1 MDVLLIILWSLV
13 SQQFLILIFDENMRL
28 SFTKYKFK
36 IFLEKFVSFYVD
48 GYTFMPSTYNVF
60 SVHNSF
66 PLAAEEGQSWQGMK
80 CKQITPNNS
89 LIVIQGKVEEF
100 NLTSI

>member
-1 MDVLLIILWSLV
+1 MLLIMLWSLV

-48 GYTFMPSTYNVF
+48 GTLLCLVYIMYFQFIIP
-60 SVHNSF
+60 F
-66 PLAAEEGQSWQGMK
+66 PWLQKKDRA
-80 CKQITPNNS
+80 
-89 LIVIQGKVEEF
+89 GKG
-100 NLTSI
+100 

>member
-1 MDVLLIILWSLV
+1 MGVLLIMLWSLV

-28 SFTKYKFK
+28 SFTEYKFK

-48 GYTFMPSTYNVF
+48 GYTFMPGTYNVF

-66 PLAAEEGQSWQGMK
+66 PIYKLAAEEGQSWQGMK
-80 CKQITPNNS
+80 CKQITRNNS
-89 LIVIQGKVEEF
+89 LIVRGRWKSS
-100 NLTSI
+100 T

>member
-1 MDVLLIILWSLV
+1 MDVLLIMLWSLV
-13 SQQFLILIFDENMRL
+13 SQQFLNLIFDEN

-36 IFLEKFVSFYVD
+36 IFFEKFVLFYVD
-48 GYTFMPSTYNVF
+48 GYTFPSTYDVF

-66 PLAAEEGQSWQGMK
+66 PTYIKLAD
-80 CKQITPNNS
+80 NS

-100 NLTSI
+100 NLTAI

>member
-1 MDVLLIILWSLV
+1 MDVLLIMLWSLV
-13 SQQFLILIFDENMRL
+13 SQQFLNLIFDEN

-36 IFLEKFVSFYVD
+36 IFFEKFVLFYVD
-48 GYTFMPSTYNVF
+48 GYTFPSTYDVF

-66 PLAAEEGQSWQGMK
+66 PTYKLAD
-80 CKQITPNNS
+80 NS

-100 NLTSI
+100 NLTAI